1 MNREVLR
8 SIVSKGTVGIAGA
21 GGLGSNCAASLVR
34 SGVRRLV
41 IADFDRVS
49 EGNLDRQF
57 FFFDQIG
64 QLKVDALAENLR
76 RIDPA
81 ITIEA
86 HPVRLETDNVR
97 AIFAN
102 CDIIVEA
109 FDNAESKAMIAET
122 VLTAFPD
129 KHLVSASGLAGI
141 GNLED
146 IRVVHRG
153 QLHLCGDFTR
163 EVGPECPPVAP
174 RVSIVANF
182 EADIVLQLLIEWKG
196 RQKAG
201 SSIKNGS

>member
-1 MNREVLR
+1 MNRELLR
-8 SIVSKGTVGIAGA
+8 SIVSKATVGIAGA

-34 SGVRRLV
+34 SGVRHLV

-64 QLKVDALAENLR
+64 YLKVEALTENLR

-86 HPVRLETDNVR
+86 HPVRLDADHIR

-109 FDNAESKAMIAET
+109 FDNAESKAMLVET
-122 VLTAFPD
+122 VLTAFPG
-129 KHLVSASGLAGI
+129 KHIVSASGLAGI

-146 IRVVHRG
+146 IRIIHRG
-153 QLHLCGDFTR
+153 KLHLCGDFTR
-163 EVGPECPPVAP
+163 EVGSECPPVAP
-174 RVSIVANF
+174 RVSIVSNF
-182 EADIVLQLLIEWKG
+182 EADIVLQLLIESEG
-196 RQKAG
+196 RQKVG
-201 SSIKNGS
+201 S